1 MVDKYDDI
9 NKKIQFSVLKSNFDL
24 ETAVSFKK
32 IMHSD
37 AELRGKRSRELP
49 L

>member
-9 NKKIQFSVLKSNFDL
+9 NKKLQFSALRSHLDF
-24 ETAVSFKK
+24 ETAVSFKTLQQ
-32 IMHSD
+32 SD
-37 AELRGKRSRELP
+37 AELRPKRSKILS